1 MRELVINGWDNLDG
15 AARNQA
21 DGANLSYLKMLHLGA
36 IIERITFDEHA
47 LTAYLTSDGDTES
60 AQDDEYWCLWLAARK
75 WMIGVIERNFPI
87 GAGTTAFVVQAF
99 SGKGERRLFSRT
111 LTARYL
117 ESRTSFAAGQGY
129 GSPLLPVPE
138 PQLDEATAVNEV
150 TKFYRALGEQYTHA
164 SHLALGTG
172 GTIQTMM
179 ERVVERQEREI
190 ERLQQAFSDLQN
202 RHEHTLE
209 QIREGERQTQENVVE
224 LAKLHVTGEAVKQ
237 VGGVVQTVVGLKLS
251 AANLNQMS
259 PALQMAAQNPRLLT
273 VFQRLTACPPLLDA
287 LQSDDVLRML
297 DDPQVLTMVAA
308 QLRQLAALQVQSA
321 QQPTLAPP
329 TTQQEAV

>member
-1 MRELVINGWDNLDG
+1 MRELIINGWDNLDG

-21 DGANLSYLKMLHLGA
+21 DRANLSYLKVLHLGS

-47 LTAYLTSDGDTES
+47 LTPYLATDGDTEP
-60 AQDDEYWCLWLAARK
+60 AQEDEYWCLWLAARK
-75 WMIGVIERNFPI
+75 WVIGVIERNFPN
-87 GAGTTAFVVQAF
+87 GAGTTTFVVQAF

-117 ESRTSFAAGQGY
+117 ENRASAAGQGY
-129 GSPLLPVPE
+129 GAPLLPVPE
-138 PQLDEATAVNEV
+138 PQLDDATAVHDI

-209 QIREGERQTQENVVE
+209 QIRASERQTQENVVE

-237 VGGVVQTVVGLKLS
+237 VGGVVQTVVGLKLN
-251 AANLNQMS
+251 AANLNQVS
-259 PALQMAAQNPRLLT
+259 PALQMAAQNPRLLM

-308 QLRQLAALQVQSA
+308 QLRQLAALQA
-321 QQPTLAPP
+321 Q
-329 TTQQEAV
+329 